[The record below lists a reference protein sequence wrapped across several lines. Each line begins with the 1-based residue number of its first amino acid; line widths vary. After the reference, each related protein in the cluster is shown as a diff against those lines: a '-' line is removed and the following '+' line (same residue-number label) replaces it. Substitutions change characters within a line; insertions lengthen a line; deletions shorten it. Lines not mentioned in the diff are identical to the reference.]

1 MQNNSRWTRSTIL
14 KRLASRKLTV
24 RRIAG
29 EGDRRIWIVS
39 DGTKWESLAQ
49 IAKAYP
55 PLSPEQVKKIEER
68 KKKLPIIPEQKE
80 TE

>member
-1 MQNNSRWTRSTIL
+1 MQNNSRWTRSAIL

-29 EGDRRIWIVS
+29 EGDRRVWLVS
-39 DGTKWESLAQ
+39 DGSKYESLAQ

-55 PLSPEQVKKIEER
+55 PFSPEKVKEME
-68 KKKLPIIPEQKE
+68 KKKE